1 MYGVAMHH
9 TIKTL
14 LEKGR
19 SQRSIARD
27 LGINRSVVR
36 RVARELELGQPP
48 GSYQRSP
55 KLAGYEDQIRDWL
68 GSDLSGV
75 LIHQRLV
82 NDHGLSVSY
91 GTVRRKI
98 HQLKGQEVYIP
109 LHSEPGEEAQVDFGY
124 LGRFE
129 REGKQVKV
137 WGFCMLLSHS
147 RYGYYEAVTDQSIPT
162 FLRCHQHGFEYFGG
176 VPETVKLDNLKAGV
190 LQADF
195 YEPLIQTQY
204 AAFLSH
210 YGSAP
215 ITARVRRPEDK
226 GKVESGIKYVKN
238 NFVKGLKH
246 RTWDHLV
253 EELARWN
260 KEVCN
265 RRTHGTTRK
274 VPAEVFAQE
283 EQPALLS
290 LPAQRFEI
298 YRIEQRKVNR
308 MGHISFHCNYYSV
321 PHQHVGKTLTVKSN
335 SRVLRIFD
343 QHEEVALHTLA
354 QGQGQYITHEAH
366 KPPEKQLK
374 ERDHYQKKLQVI
386 GPHALAFLDALY
398 THDRRHWK
406 DKIRGIISLKR
417 YYPLERIERACQ
429 RALEYEAYSYLTVK
443 NICQHNL
450 LEDLPGSAL
459 PQSNEGFHHELS
471 FYDQLSYQTS

>member
-55 KLAGYEDQIRDWL
+55 KLAGYEAQIRDWL

-147 RYGYYEAVTDQSIPT
+147 
-162 FLRCHQHGFEYFGG
+162 
-176 VPETVKLDNLKAGV
+176 
-190 LQADF
+190 
-195 YEPLIQTQY
+195 PL
-204 AAFLSH
+204 
-210 YGSAP
+210 
-215 ITARVRRPEDK
+215 
-226 GKVESGIKYVKN
+226 
-238 NFVKGLKH
+238 
-246 RTWDHLV
+246 W
-253 EELARWN
+253 
-260 KEVCN
+260 
-265 RRTHGTTRK
+265 
-274 VPAEVFAQE
+274 
-283 EQPALLS
+283 LL
-290 LPAQRFEI
+290 
-298 YRIEQRKVNR
+298 
-308 MGHISFHCNYYSV
+308 
-321 PHQHVGKTLTVKSN
+321 
-335 SRVLRIFD
+335 
-343 QHEEVALHTLA
+343 
-354 QGQGQYITHEAH
+354 
-366 KPPEKQLK
+366 
-374 ERDHYQKKLQVI
+374 
-386 GPHALAFLDALY
+386 
-398 THDRRHWK
+398 
-406 DKIRGIISLKR
+406 
-417 YYPLERIERACQ
+417 
-429 RALEYEAYSYLTVK
+429 
-443 NICQHNL
+443 
-450 LEDLPGSAL
+450 
-459 PQSNEGFHHELS
+459 
-471 FYDQLSYQTS
+471 